1 MNSLKSAPVAF
12 TAIFSPKVAKRYE
25 IEDDKLIK
33 KPADTLKTGPFE
45 TVSVCSMAA
54 LQEYLQS
61 LSPGSVLLAG
71 INKDAKAGDIGFG
84 PDCYQR
90 KKITFRHSIFLP
102 GILIVDGDDLL
113 GLSIKSREEFIEAIT
128 ELVGNVQFVVSPSAS
143 SGVHLLD
150 QQPQFKGAHVF
161 FFVESP
167 ANTARFLTILHKR
180 SIALGYGRAFIS
192 ASGVVLERSLVDLA
206 MKTSCQP
213 CFEGGA
219 IVPDGVLQTREITLH
234 NPDGALYLEVPELS
248 ADEETQY
255 RENWSN
261 LEQEA
266 RPEAERVK
274 TAWIAKNIGTM
285 VSRGVDRKKAEEQ
298 MTKLASSEQLN
309 LPPDFIIST
318 ELFGEVTVRE
328 LLTDL
333 AKYDKCDC
341 RDPLD
346 PDYGPKKAKFYGNIG
361 GLPTI
366 HSFAHGS
373 HTYMLEDDRDLCGIS
388 DDFDPSTVS
397 SSLFTDLTQGEETS
411 EEESSSDTT
420 LPTGSPPKPSPIPE
434 LRDIKNGIRF
444 ANDYRGRIVFVRDSG
459 KAFRYSEQRGWVPI
473 SADEVTQLAKLV
485 VSRMRQESAVAF
497 QNEQPN
503 AKELLAEVLRSSTER
518 VLASMISMARTEPG
532 MSVSMAELDTDPYL
546 LGVTNGVVNLRT
558 GTLEDPSSSLLVTK
572 RANVAFDSNASGK
585 TFEAFLHS
593 VVPDAK
599 EREFLI
605 CWLGYVLSGLVTEQY
620 FLFIHGKGANGK
632 SVLAEFIA
640 WLLGDY
646 ALRIDTQMLMRQHR
660 NSQAASPDI
669 VNLAGRRLVYC
680 SETTDGQRLDDARVK
695 EMTGGD
701 TLQGRELYAR
711 SPITFSSTHKLLM
724 LGNHTPIVQDNSD
737 GMWRRIKTLR
747 FPSQFQP
754 GDDGYDPDIL
764 AKLKADGPGALNVLL
779 RGFAQFQKSGI
790 QIPESMTR
798 ATQQY
803 RDDQDL
809 FGQWLEDN
817 CAIDSSSTTSKEDLY
832 RNYKWWSE
840 SCGVR
845 PLSRQRFSR
854 RLTERELKTMPDK
867 RTVKGIELKTRSG
880 LNSVL
885 SSVA

>member
-1 MNSLKSAPVAF
+1 MNKVLKPNVEF

-25 IEDDKLIK
+25 IEGDKLIK
-33 KPADTLKTGPFE
+33 KPADTLKTGHFE

-71 INKDAKAGDIGFG
+71 VNKELKDGNIGFG
-84 PDCYQR
+84 KNDLRRSKASFP
-90 KKITFRHSIFLP
+90 HSIFVP
-102 GILIVDGDDLL
+102 GIAVGDGDDLL
-113 GLSIKSREEFIEAIT
+113 SLGIKTREEFVEAIT
-128 ELVGNVQFVVSPSAS
+128 KLAGDVQFALSPSAS
-143 SGVHLLD
+143 SGVHLPG
-150 QQPQFKGAHVF
+150 QQPEFKGAHVF

-167 ANTARFLTILHKR
+167 ADTERILTILHKR
-180 SIALGYGRAFIS
+180 SIALGYGRALITARGS
-192 ASGVVLERSLVDLA
+192 ILERSLVDLA

-219 IVPDGVLQTREITLH
+219 LVPDGVLQSREITLH

-248 ADEETQY
+248 VDEEAQY
-255 RENWSN
+255 RENWATL
-261 LEQEA
+261 LEDA
-266 RPEAERVK
+266 KPEAKRK
-274 TAWIAKNIGTM
+274 KAAWIARNVEKM
-285 VSRGVDRKKAEEQ
+285 VSRGVDRKKADEQ
-298 MTKLASSEQLN
+298 MTKLASSEQSN
-309 LPPDFIIST
+309 LPPDFIIFT

-328 LLTDL
+328 LLADI

-388 DDFDPSTVS
+388 DDYDPSTVS

-420 LPTGSPPKPSPIPE
+420 LPTGSPPKPSPIPA
-434 LRDIKNGIRF
+434 LRDIKNGIHY
-444 ANDYRGRIVFVRDSG
+444 ANDYRGRVVFVRDSD
-459 KAFRYSEQRGWVPI
+459 KAFKYSEQRGWVPI
-473 SADEVTQLAKLV
+473 SADEVTQLAKRV
-485 VSRMRQESAVAF
+485 VSGMRKEAAVAF
-497 QNEQPN
+497 QNEQAN
-503 AKELLAEVLRSSTER
+503 AKELMAEVLRSSTER

-558 GTLEDPSSSLLVTK
+558 GTLENPSSSLLVTK

-737 GMWRRIKTLR
+737 GMWRRVKTLR

-764 AKLKADGPGALNVLL
+764 AKLKADGPGALKVLL

-817 CAIDSSSTTSKEDLY
+817 CALDEGSSTLKDELY

-840 SCGVR
+840 SCGVH
-845 PLSRQRFSR
+845 PFARQQFSR

-867 RTVKGIELKTRSG
+867 RTVKGIVLKARIG
-880 LNSVL
+880 LNGVL
-885 SSVA
+885 SSVT

>member
-1 MNSLKSAPVAF
+1 MNKVLKPNVEF

-71 INKDAKAGDIGFG
+71 VNKELKDGNIGFG
-84 PDCYQR
+84 KNDLRRSKVSFP
-90 KKITFRHSIFLP
+90 HSIFVP
-102 GILIVDGDDLL
+102 GIAVADGDALL
-113 GLSIKSREEFIEAIT
+113 SLGIKTREEFVEAT
-128 ELVGNVQFVVSPSAS
+128 TKLVGDVQFVVSPSAS
-143 SGVHLLD
+143 SGVHLTG
-150 QQPQFKGAHVF
+150 QQPEFKGAHVF

-167 ANTARFLTILHKR
+167 ADTERIMTILHKR
-180 SIALGYGRAFIS
+180 SIALGYGRAFITARGS
-192 ASGVVLERSLVDLA
+192 ILERSLVDLA

-219 IVPDGVLQTREITLH
+219 IVPDGVLQSREITLH

-248 ADEETQY
+248 VDEEAQY
-255 RENWSN
+255 RENWATL
-261 LEQEA
+261 LEDA
-266 RPEAERVK
+266 KPEAKRK
-274 TAWIAKNIGTM
+274 KAAWIARNVEKM

-298 MTKLASSEQLN
+298 ITKLASSEQSN
-309 LPPDFIIST
+309 LPPDFIIFT

-328 LLTDL
+328 LLADRT
-333 AKYDKCDC
+333 KYDKCDC

-373 HTYMLEDDRDLCGIS
+373 HTYMLEDDRGPCAIP
-388 DDFDPSTVS
+388 DDYDASKVHS
-397 SSLFTDLTQGEETS
+397 KLFTALTQGEETD
-411 EEESSSDTT
+411 ERESDSDAA
-420 LPTGSPPKPSPIPE
+420 LPKDPPPNPSPIPE
-434 LRDIKNGIRF
+434 LRDIANGIRF
-444 ANDYRGRIVFVRDSG
+444 AKSYRGRVLFVRDSD
-459 KAFRYSEQRGWVPI
+459 KAFKYSGRSGWVPI
-473 SADEVTQLAKLV
+473 SADEVMQLAKHV
-485 VSRMRQESAVAF
+485 VSRMRGEAAAAF
-497 QNEQPN
+497 QSEQAN
-503 AKELLAEVLRSSTER
+503 AKELMAEVLRSSTER

-532 MSVSMAELDTDPYL
+532 MSVSMAELDADPYL
-546 LGVTNGVVNLRT
+546 LGVNNGVVNLRT
-558 GTLEDPSSSLLVTK
+558 GTLENPSSSLLVTK

-593 VVPDAK
+593 VVPDEK

-646 ALRIDTQMLMRQHR
+646 ALRIDTQMLMRQNR

-711 SPITFSSTHKLLM
+711 SPITFSPTHKLLM
-724 LGNHTPIVQDNSD
+724 VGNHTPIVQDDSD
-737 GMWRRIKTLR
+737 GMWRRIKTLL

-764 AKLKADGPGALNVLL
+764 AKLKADGTGALNVLL

-845 PLSRQRFSR
+845 PLARQRFSR
-854 RLTERELKTMPDK
+854 RLTERGLKTLPDK
-867 RTVKGIELKTRSG
+867 RTVKGIELKARIG

>member
-532 MSVSMAELDTDPYL
+532 MSISMVELDADPYL
-546 LGVTNGVVNLRT
+546 LGVKNGVVNLRT
-558 GTLEDPSSSLLVTK
+558 GTLEKPSPSLLVTK
-572 RANVAFDSNASGK
+572 RANVTFDVSVSGA
-585 TFEAFLHS
+585 TFEAFLRS
-593 VVPDAK
+593 VVPDDE

-640 WLLGDY
+640 WLLGEY
-646 ALRIDTQMLMRQHR
+646 ALRIDTQMLMRQNR
-660 NSQAASPDI
+660 SSQAASPDI

-711 SPITFSSTHKLLM
+711 SPVTFSPTHKLLM
-724 LGNHTPIVQDNSD
+724 VGNHTPIVQDDSD
-737 GMWRRIKTLR
+737 GMWRRIKTLL

-754 GDDGYDPDIL
+754 GDEGYDPDIL

-779 RGFAQFQKSGI
+779 GGFAKFQKSGI
-790 QIPESMTR
+790 QIPESMAR

-817 CAIDSSSTTSKEDLY
+817 CVIDSNSTTPKEDLY

-845 PLSRQRFSR
+845 PLARQRFSR
-854 RLTERELKTMPDK
+854 RLTERGLKTLPDK
-867 RTVKGIELKTRSG
+867 RTVKGIELSARIG
-880 LNSVL
+880 LAGVL

>member
-1 MNSLKSAPVAF
+1 MNKVLKPNVEF

-25 IEDDKLIK
+25 IEGDKLIK
-33 KPADTLKTGPFE
+33 KPADTLKTGHFE

-71 INKDAKAGDIGFG
+71 VNKELKDGNIGFG
-84 PDCYQR
+84 KNDLRRSKASFP
-90 KKITFRHSIFLP
+90 HSIFVP
-102 GILIVDGDDLL
+102 GIAVGDGDDLL
-113 GLSIKSREEFIEAIT
+113 SLGIKTREEFVEAIT
-128 ELVGNVQFVVSPSAS
+128 KLAGDVQFALSPSAS
-143 SGVHLLD
+143 SGVHLPG
-150 QQPQFKGAHVF
+150 QQPEFKGAHVF
-161 FFVESP
+161 FFIESP
-167 ANTARFLTILHKR
+167 ADTERILTILHKR
-180 SIALGYGRAFIS
+180 SIALGYGRALITARGS
-192 ASGVVLERSLVDLA
+192 ILERSLVDLA

-219 IVPDGVLQTREITLH
+219 IVPDGVLQSREITLH
-234 NPDGALYLEVPELS
+234 NPDGARYLEVPELS
-248 ADEETQY
+248 ADEEAQY
-255 RENWSN
+255 RENWATL
-261 LEQEA
+261 LEA
-266 RPEAERVK
+266 AKPEAERRK
-274 TAWIAKNIGTM
+274 AAWIAKNVEGM

-298 MTKLASSEQLN
+298 ITKLASSERSN

-328 LLTDL
+328 LLADI

-346 PDYGPKKAKFYGNIG
+346 PDYGPKKAKFYANIT
-361 GLPTI
+361 GLPAI

-373 HTYMLEDDRDLCGIS
+373 HTYMLEDDRDFCAIS
-388 DDFDPSTVS
+388 DDYDFTDVDPSFIA
-397 SSLFTDLTQGEETS
+397 SLNQEDDSNEETTT
-411 EEESSSDTT
+411 EDTT
-420 LPTGSPPKPSPIPE
+420 ATALSPKPSPITE
-434 LRDIKNGIRF
+434 LRDIANGIRF
-444 ANDYRGRIVFVRDSG
+444 ANSYRGRVLFVRDSE
-459 KAFRYSEQRGWVPI
+459 KFFTYSELNGWSRA
-473 SADEVTQLAKLV
+473 SADEALQLAKRV
-485 VSRMRQESAVAF
+485 VSRMRAEAAVAF
-497 QNEQPN
+497 KNEDPN
-503 AKELLAEVLRSSTER
+503 AGVLMAEVRRSSTER
-518 VLASMISMARTEPG
+518 VLASMISMARTESG
-532 MSVSMAELDTDPYL
+532 MSVLMAELDADPYL

-558 GTLEDPSSSLLVTK
+558 GALEKPSPTLLVTK
-572 RANVAFDSNASGK
+572 RANVTFDSSASGE
-585 TFEAFLHS
+585 TFEAFLRS
-593 VVPDAK
+593 VVPDDE

-640 WLLGDY
+640 WLLGEY
-646 ALRIDTQMLMRQHR
+646 ALRIDTQMLMRQNR
-660 NSQAASPDI
+660 SSQAASPDI

-711 SPITFSSTHKLLM
+711 SPITFSPTHKLLM
-724 LGNHTPIVQDNSD
+724 VGNHTPIVQDDSD
-737 GMWRRIKTLR
+737 GMWRRIKTLL

-754 GDDGYDPDIL
+754 GDEGYDPDIL

-779 RGFAQFQKSGI
+779 RGFAKFQKSGI

-817 CAIDSSSTTSKEDLY
+817 CAIDSNSTTSKEDLY
-832 RNYKWWSE
+832 RNYKCWSE

-845 PLSRQRFSR
+845 PLARQRFSR
-854 RLTERELKTMPDK
+854 RLTERGLKTLPDK
-867 RTVKGIELKTRSG
+867 RTVKGIELSARIG
-880 LNSVL
+880 LAGVL